1 MLRRLGRMITPAA
14 AAVHAIEADYP
25 RASAHA
31 AEVAREC
38 FAAERVLGKLLETA
52 GL

>member
-1 MLRRLGRMITPAA
+1 VR
-14 AAVHAIEADYP
+14 AIEADYP

-38 FAAERVLGKLLETA
+38 FSAERVLGALLTTA